1 MFGVSACNLN
11 IRMQIKALSCLLTI
25 LGATCATFFDMPR
38 IREFD
43 FLDESAPSL
52 SEKLEAAELAHPML
66 GADRVQDVRMTILN
80 DFNHVLPFK
89 LGNSNM
95 LYKLV
100 PDTMLNEV
108 AVMTINCK
116 NCTGVAP
123 EKWTPPG
130 NLGNKK
136 NVTGQLDEITYFY
149 KLHAFDTQVKGTF
162 YKLPGCIE
170 HSPNPSICLLNL

>member
-1 MFGVSACNLN
+1 
-11 IRMQIKALSCLLTI
+11 MQIKALSCLLTVF
-25 LGATCATFFDMPR
+25 GVASSTYFDMPR
-38 IREFD
+38 IREMD
-43 FLDESAPSL
+43 FLDEDKPSI
-52 SEKLEAAELAHPML
+52 SERLEAAELAHPML
-66 GADRVQDVRMTILN
+66 GADRLQDVRMTILN

-89 LGNSNM
+89 LGNSNL

-116 NCTGVAP
+116 NCTGTAP
-123 EKWTPPG
+123 EKWTPPAT
-130 NLGNKK
+130 LGTK
-136 NVTGQLDEITYFY
+136 NVTGQIDELTYFY
-149 KLHAFDTQVKGTF
+149 KLHAFDTQIKGTF